1 MNDNMTEEKEKS
13 EHWKINAYFTVLDCI
28 TVGLKKRF
36 SKENLD
42 IGIAV
47 DHFFKLN
54 YEDSLIFIEKYE
66 VSFSN

>member
-13 EHWKINAYFTVLDCI
+13 EHCKISIYLDCI